1 MVPAFQPI
9 RLTVFHFT
17 VRVIKM
23 CFFFPVIFPYSKFCR
38 SRGMQLIRSQIVADR
53 EILKAFRVDVKE
65 EILSLPSPLS
75 PSICIK
81 CLTVALNR
89 NDILK
94 KTKCCLTF

>member
-9 RLTVFHFT
+9 RLQVFHFT

-23 CFFFPVIFPYSKFCR
+23 WFSFPYSKFR
-38 SRGMQLIRSQIVADR
+38 GSRGMQLIRSQIVADR